1 MKKYIHGFIL
11 VNIFFV
17 DLVIMAPIIRF
28 LNFKS
33 VCDIIDIFVSVCSV
47 AATIYL
53 GVIANKQNKRLME
66 LEENSRGISKS
77 SVVLLEQCYD
87 TYDAFEAI
95 PLSNEVQSYET
106 SKYLYLEVTNYGD
119 AMLKKIS
126 ILFGNEI
133 FESHL
138 ALAKGDMKIVSIEM
152 PDNFDISQIITIKY
166 VSCYDVVS
174 YATFKLQQIGKTNNF
189 TRKYYH
195 YEGLVKEK

>member
-1 MKKYIHGFIL
+1 MKKYIHYFFAA
-11 VNIFFV
+11 NIIAI
-17 DLVIMAPIIRF
+17 DLIITALGIRF
-28 LNFKS
+28 CTLKS
-33 VCDIIDIFVSVCSV
+33 FFNMIDIFVSVCSV
-47 AATIYL
+47 GATIYL

-77 SVVLLEQCYD
+77 SVVLLERCYD
-87 TYDAFEAI
+87 TFEAI
-95 PLSNEVQSYET
+95 SLSNEVQSYKT
-106 SKYLYLEVTNYGD
+106 SKHLYLEVTNYGD

-138 ALAKGDMKIVSIEM
+138 VLAKGDKKSVSAEI
-152 PDNFDISQIITIKY
+152 PNNFDISQKITIKY

-174 YATFKLQQIGKTNNF
+174 YATFKLQQIGETNNY

-195 YEGLVKEK
+195 YEGLEKSK